1 MFDKSPL
8 SRLSKIVAGDAMA
21 EKEGFAKAIVEKVSR
36 RLLGFH
42 MIGPYASFTIQE
54 AANVMAD
61 RGSVNAIIDK
71 MHTFP
76 TLPELIPG
84 ALGNLE

>member
-1 MFDKSPL
+1 MINLPCPVF
-8 SRLSKIVAGDAMA
+8 SKIVAGDAMA
-21 EKEGFAKAIVEKVSR
+21 EKEGFAKAIMEKISR

-42 MIGPYASFTIQE
+42 VIGPYASFTIQE
-54 AANVMAD
+54 DANVIAD
-61 RGSVNAIIDK
+61 SGSVNAIIDK

-76 TLPELIPG
+76 TLPELIPE